1 MRFGWNPKEAYSRI
15 RWLARITAVLML
27 AVYFVIY
34 WFQPFSEFTNTFL
47 INSFPALAACF
58 GATTATMIR
67 GMYEE
72 GETPRRVWG
81 NFAIGLWLWMAGEIS
96 WGYINLIYG
105 EVPVGIQDV
114 FWMTAYLFFGQA
126 LLVQYKILNQPTA
139 RQVLS
144 RGSVVL
150 LLIVAII
157 WFVYRLLLTTSQ
169 TMDKLDAFVNAFYP
183 AVDLSLSVVAI
194 WLVRNFAGGAFARPW
209 WGVLA
214 FSFSDLLYAWLELSG
229 TYAWSVDQG
238 NLLSVVTDIT
248 YFGAYLI
255 LGLSVLSQWLFM
267 KYGLRASTEPR

>member
-34 WFQPFSEFTNTFL
+34 WFEPFSEFTNTFL
-47 INSFPALAACF
+47 INSFPVLAACF
-58 GATTATMIR
+58 GATTTTMIR

-72 GETPRRVWG
+72 GEMPRRVWG

-126 LLVQYKILNQPTA
+126 LLIQYKILNQPTA

-255 LGLSVLSQWLFM
+255 LGLGVLTQWLFL